1 MLQLVLAQ
9 VHYQPDSWKEHAHT
23 DYVQAEF
30 GQIFQLKYVSDY
42 RIVEKMNDEEFFRL
56 DLFSRRTSQCI
67 RHTIGLMLS
76 ITSKIF
82 TNY

>member
-30 GQIFQLKYVSDY
+30 GQMFQLKYVS
-42 RIVEKMNDEEFFRL
+42 RFRL
-56 DLFSRRTSQCI
+56 SRLFI
-67 RHTIGLMLS
+67 EIV
-76 ITSKIF
+76 F
-82 TNY
+82 

>member
-9 VHYQPDSWKEHAHT
+9 VHYQPDSWKDHAHT

-30 GQIFQLKYVSDY
+30 GQMFQLKYVNKYLIKKKILIKIFVISG
-42 RIVEKMNDEEFFRL
+42 
-56 DLFSRRTSQCI
+56 LFSRRTFK
-67 RHTIGLMLS
+67 S
-76 ITSKIF
+76 IYNTDYFMFSISTKIF

>member
-30 GQIFQLKYVSDY
+30 GQMFQLKYVWI
-42 RIVEKMNDEEFFRL
+42 RLMCKMH
-56 DLFSRRTSQCI
+56 C
-67 RHTIGLMLS
+67 
-76 ITSKIF
+76 
-82 TNY
+82 